1 MVASTVT
8 STWKSEVMQG
18 ADAIGVTIVQ
28 TISNVSGAFTL
39 TGATSTAGIAVGMAI
54 TGSANLPAGSVVA
67 SIDSLTQVTS
77 SKASTATITTTA
89 MTFTSDVLKL
99 CLLKSGV
106 TPNGATQSNAG
117 IPGTGAQTV
126 TNIGTDEVA
135 ASGTYSAGGNAL
147 TNTAPIQTNPI
158 TSAAWSYSNS
168 LSWTGATLSVIGA
181 YIYNTSARLGHTTF
195 ALAANR
201 VVAWY
206 DFGGTVAVTAG
217 TLTLTTPTQ
226 DGTTGLLRIT

>member
-1 MVASTVT
+1 MVASTAT
-8 STWKSEVMQG
+8 STWKAELLQG
-18 ADAIGVTIVQ
+18 ANAMGVAIVQ
-28 TISNVSGAFTL
+28 TASGVTSAFTL
-39 TGATSTAGIAVGMAI
+39 TGMTSTAGIAVGMVPS
-54 TGSANLPAGSVVA
+54 GSANIASGAVVA
-67 SIDSLTQVTS
+67 SIDSLTQVTL
-77 SKASTATITTTA
+77 SKAHTGTITTA
-89 MTFTSDVLKL
+89 SITFTGDVLKL
-99 CLLKSGV
+99 CLLASGK

-117 IPGTGAQTV
+117 TPGTSAQSV

-147 TNTAPIQTNPI
+147 TNTAPVQTNPI

-168 LSWTGATLSVIGA
+168 LSWTGATLSVMGA
-181 YIYNTSARLGHTTF
+181 YIYNTTVRLGHSTF

-206 DFGGTVAVTAG
+206 DFGGTVSVVAG

>member
-8 STWKSEVMQG
+8 STWKAEVMQG
-18 ADAIGVTIVQ
+18 AYAMGVSIVQ
-28 TISNVSGAFTL
+28 TVSGVSGQFTL
-39 TGATSTAGIAVGMAI
+39 TGATSTAGIAVGD
-54 TGSANLPAGSVVA
+54 TVSGSANMATGAVVA
-67 SIDSLTQVTS
+67 SIDSLTQVTL
-77 SKASTATITTTA
+77 SKAHTGTITTIAT
-89 MTFTSDVLKL
+89 TFIGDALKL

-117 IPGTGAQTV
+117 VPGTGAQSV

-147 TNTAPIQTNPI
+147 TNTAPVQTNPI

-181 YIYNTSARLGHTTF
+181 YIYNTTARLGHSTF

-206 DFGGTVAVTAG
+206 DFGGTVSVVAG

-226 DGTTGLLRIT
+226 DGTTGLLRVT

>member
-1 MVASTVT
+1 MGVAIAQTAS
-8 STWKSEVMQG
+8 
-18 ADAIGVTIVQ
+18 GVNT
-28 TISNVSGAFTL
+28 AYTL
-39 TGATSTAGIAVGMAI
+39 TGMASTAGIAVGMVPS
-54 TGSANLPAGSVVA
+54 GPAGLAAGAVVA
-67 SIDSLTQVTS
+67 SIDSLTQVTL
-77 SKASTATITTTA
+77 SKPHTGTITTIAT
-89 MTFTSDVLKL
+89 TFIGDVLKL

-117 IPGTGAQTV
+117 VPGTGAQSV

-181 YIYNTSARLGHTTF
+181 YIYNTSVSMGHATF

-201 VVAWY
+201 IV
-206 DFGGTVAVTAG
+206 
-217 TLTLTTPTQ
+217 
-226 DGTTGLLRIT
+226 

>member
-8 STWKSEVMQG
+8 STWKSEIMQG
-18 ADAIGVTIVQ
+18 ADAIGVSIVQ
-28 TISNVSGAFTL
+28 TVSGVSGQFTL
-39 TGATSTAGIAVGMAI
+39 TGATSTAGIAVGM
-54 TGSANLPAGSVVA
+54 TVSGSANMATGAVVA
-67 SIDSLTQVTS
+67 SIDSLTQVTL
-77 SKASTATITTTA
+77 SKAHTGTITTISL
-89 MTFTSDVLKL
+89 TFTGDVLKL

-117 IPGTGAQTV
+117 VPGTGAQSV

-181 YIYNTSARLGHTTF
+181 YIYNTSVSMGHATF

-201 VVAWY
+201 IV
-206 DFGGTVAVTAG
+206 
-217 TLTLTTPTQ
+217 
-226 DGTTGLLRIT
+226 